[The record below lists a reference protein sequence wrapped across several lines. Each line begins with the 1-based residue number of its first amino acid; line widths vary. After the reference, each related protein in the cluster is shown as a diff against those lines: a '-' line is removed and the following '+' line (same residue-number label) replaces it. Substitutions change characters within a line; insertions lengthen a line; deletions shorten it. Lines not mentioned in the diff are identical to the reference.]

1 MNVWL
6 FVRFVACPTVVVS
19 HRVAGL
25 FDCEVLVFVAC
36 RNNNIDHAYDACMY
50 AYVCMYVGMYVLF

>member
-19 HRVAGL
+19 RRVAGL
-25 FDCEVLVFVAC
+25 FACEVVVFVAC
-36 RNNNIDHAYDACMY
+36 RTTT
-50 AYVCMYVGMYVLF
+50 

>member
-25 FDCEVLVFVAC
+25 FDCGVLVFVAC
-36 RNNNIDHAYDACMY
+36 RNNNIDHAYDACK
-50 AYVCMYVGMYVLF
+50 YVCMHMYACM